1 MKRSADICVGGKGR
15 FSLGAVVVLLGFGLF
30 LSSCSLCEREPSPS
44 EEIDT
49 YSPDEQRFLLGLA
62 RETVTRYVTGR
73 PLPEVD
79 PAGLSGALREERA
92 CFVTLNHV
100 DKGLRGCMGYLTPT
114 MPLYRCVIDRA
125 VTAATRD
132 PRFPPVRPEELE
144 RIEFEVS
151 VLTVPRELAV
161 PSADALLQKLRPRI
175 DGVILKT
182 RYGGATFLPQVWEDL
197 PEPEVFLGRL
207 CRKHGAPF
215 SCWREPGVH
224 VLIYQASVF
233 AEKGQSEGSLTLP
246 RASTE

>member
-1 MKRSADICVGGKGR
+1 MKRSTGICVGGKGR
-15 FSLGAVVVLLGFGLF
+15 FFPGAVVVLLGFGVFLF
-30 LSSCSLCEREPSPS
+30 SCSLCEREPPPS
-44 EEIDT
+44 EETDT
-49 YSPDEQRFLLGLA
+49 YSPDEQRFLLRLA

-79 PAGLSGALREERA
+79 PSGISGTLWKERA
-92 CFVTLNHV
+92 CFVTLNHRG
-100 DKGLRGCMGYLTPT
+100 KGLRGCMGYLTPT

-144 RIEFEVS
+144 QIEFEVS
-151 VLTVPRELAV
+151 VLTVPRELAF
-161 PSADALLQKLRPRI
+161 PSADALLQSLRPRI

-197 PEPEVFLGRL
+197 PNPEVFLSRL
-207 CRKHGAPF
+207 CQKHGAPP
-215 SCWREPGVH
+215 SCWREEGVQ

-233 AEKGQSEGSLTLP
+233 AEEERS
-246 RASTE
+246 